1 MLSEMDGFKSKDS
14 QVVFLAATNLPDALD
29 PALVRPGR
37 LERQIHMGLPD
48 RRGRRMILEVHA
60 RNRPIEPAVDL
71 AAYAARTPGMSGA
84 QLARVVNEACMEAV
98 RRNLNTVDPS
108 CFEAGLATVAMGRA
122 RQSAI
127 ISDKDRQTTAWHEA
141 GHVVSAMT
149 TPGAPPPVAVS
160 ILPRGQA
167 GGVTWMSGDDD
178 QYLSRSAAHA
188 QLTVLLGGRAAEELL
203 HGDDFT
209 SGASNDLER
218 ATHLAVAMITRYG
231 MTDLGLVVRTPD
243 LPTGAED
250 SAITVKA
257 ESLLSDARAA
267 ASQAIADNR
276 GLFDAVVAELLDRET
291 LDETDLAAIQA
302 RFEMDRD
309 IVMDAADVPDIC
321 VGD

>member
-1 MLSEMDGFKSKDS
+1 
-14 QVVFLAATNLPDALD
+14 
-29 PALVRPGR
+29 
-37 LERQIHMGLPD
+37 
-48 RRGRRMILEVHA
+48 
-60 RNRPIEPAVDL
+60 
-71 AAYAARTPGMSGA
+71 
-84 QLARVVNEACMEAV
+84 MEAV
-98 RRNLNTVDPS
+98 RRNLNTVDS
-108 CFEAGLATVAMGRA
+108 YCFEAGLATVAMGRA

-209 SGASNDLER
+209 SGAANDLER

-231 MTDLGLVVRTPD
+231 MTDLGLVVRSPD

-267 ASQAIADNR
+267 ASQAIVDNR
-276 GLFDAVVAELLDRET
+276 GVFDAVVAELLERET

-302 RFEMDRD
+302 RFEMDLG
-309 IVMDAADVPDIC
+309 MAPDAADVPDIC